1 MNTNIQ
7 APQELWSEVIPN
19 IFIGGTDDLDTVNYG
34 RALPKFGEE
43 RQFDSVVSLYAY
55 SNPVGWGIKELRYGF
70 GDGPI
75 NQAEVQTLREI
86 ADWIGFE
93 YAKGKKV
100 GVRCQAGINRSSLCV
115 GLFMIRHLGYS
126 AEKVIVLIREKRC
139 QDALYNRDFV
149 SFLELEEKRKENRSN
164 LGCETGKSTYFA

>member
-1 MNTNIQ
+1 MNTNTN

-34 RALPKFGEE
+34 RALPKFGEP

-75 NQAEVQTLREI
+75 NQEEVQTLREI
-86 ADWIGFE
+86 ADWIAGE
-93 YAKGKKV
+93 YVNSKRV

-115 GLFMIRHLGYS
+115 GLFMIRHLAYS
-126 AEKVIVLIREKRC
+126 AEEALNLIRLKRFSG
-139 QDALYNRDFV
+139 ALSNLDFV
-149 SFLELEEKRKENRSN
+149 NFLKQEAS
-164 LGCETGKSTYFA
+164 CKSLAN

>member
-1 MNTNIQ
+1 LRRKMNTSIK

-34 RALPKFGEE
+34 RALPKFGEA

-75 NQAEVQTLREI
+75 NQEETQTIREI
-86 ADWIGFE
+86 ADWIAGE
-93 YAKGKKV
+93 YANAKRI

-115 GLFMIRHLGYS
+115 ALFMIRHLNYS
-126 AEKVIVLIREKRC
+126 AEEAIDLIRLKRC
-139 QDALYNRDFV
+139 GDALFNLDFV
-149 SFLELEEKRKENRSN
+149 NFLKQEAS
-164 LGCETGKSTYFA
+164 CKSLAN

>member
-1 MNTNIQ
+1 MNTNIK
-7 APQELWSEVIPN
+7 APQELWSEVITN

-34 RALPKFGEE
+34 RDLPKFGEA

-75 NQAEVQTLREI
+75 NQEEIQTLREI
-86 ADWIGFE
+86 ADWIAGE
-93 YAKGKKV
+93 YVNAKKI

-115 GLFMIRHLGYS
+115 ALFMIRNLNYK
-126 AEKVIVLIREKRC
+126 ADEAIQLIREKRSP
-139 QDALYNRDFV
+139 DALFNPDFV
-149 SFLELEEKRKENRSN
+149 KFLQQEE
-164 LGCETGKSTYFA
+164 STQIQFSS

>member
-1 MNTNIQ
+1 MNTNIR
-7 APQELWSEVIPN
+7 APQELWSEIISN

-34 RALPKFGEE
+34 RELPKFGEA

-75 NQAEVQTLREI
+75 NKAEVQTLREI
-86 ADWIGFE
+86 ADWIAAE
-93 YAKGKKV
+93 YANEKKI

-115 GLFMIRHLGYS
+115 ALFMIRHLNCK
-126 AEKVIVLIREKRC
+126 AEDAIQLIREKRSP
-139 QDALYNRDFV
+139 DALFNQDFV
-149 SFLELEEKRKENRSN
+149 DFLKREANT
-164 LGCETGKSTYFA
+164 LL

>member
-1 MNTNIQ
+1 MNTKIE

-34 RALPKFGEE
+34 RDLPKFGEA

-75 NQAEVQTLREI
+75 NQEEVQTLREI
-86 ADWIGFE
+86 ADWIAGE
-93 YAKGKKV
+93 YVNAKKI
-100 GVRCQAGINRSSLCV
+100 GVRCQAGKNRSSLCV
-115 GLFMIRHLGYS
+115 ALFMIRHLMYS
-126 AEKVIVLIREKRC
+126 AERAINLIREKRGP
-139 QDALYNRDFV
+139 DALFNTEFV
-149 SFLELEEKRKENRSN
+149 AFLNNED
-164 LGCETGKSTYFA
+164 G

>member
-1 MNTNIQ
+1 MNTNIK

-43 RQFDSVVSLYAY
+43 KKFDSVVSLYAY

-75 NQAEVQTLREI
+75 NNSELNIVREI
-86 ADWIGFE
+86 ADWIAIE
-93 YAKGKKV
+93 YRNGKKV
-100 GVRCQAGINRSSLCV
+100 GIRCQAGLNRSSLCV
-115 GLFMIRHLGYS
+115 AMFLIRHLNFS
-126 AEKVIVLIREKRC
+126 SDMAIELIRKKRSA
-139 QDALYNRDFV
+139 DALFNPEFTRALHQEVTADT
-149 SFLELEEKRKENRSN
+149 SKKTISL
-164 LGCETGKSTYFA
+164 

>member
-1 MNTNIQ
+1 MNTKIE

-34 RALPKFGEE
+34 RALPNFGEP

-75 NQAEVQTLREI
+75 NQEEVQTLREI
-86 ADWIGFE
+86 ADWIASE
-93 YAKGKKV
+93 YVNSKKI

-115 GLFMIRHLGYS
+115 ALFMIRHLTYS
-126 AEKVIVLIREKRC
+126 AEKAIDLIRQRRSPN
-139 QDALYNRDFV
+139 ALFNPDFV
-149 SFLELEEKRKENRSN
+149 EFLMLEERLVSLK
-164 LGCETGKSTYFA
+164 